1 MPNYFLYVFLTIRR
15 FTKKKDSPWSPR
27 PVKLKIEFYELAVE
41 KKRLNTLKFM
51 FILKWEYPAFGY
63 NASEAG

>member
-1 MPNYFLYVFLTIRR
+1 MPNYFLYAFQTICR
-15 FTKKKDSPWSPR
+15 FTEKNGPWNSR
-27 PVKLKIEFYELAVE
+27 PVKLKIEFYEIAVE